1 MILLPTPKSPDIMR
15 VIFCMTLVCLFPFHT
30 KPQTL
35 IAITHVNIVDVKNK
49 NIIPDKTVIIEND
62 RIENIGS
69 NLRLPPG
76 IKIIQGKDK
85 FLIPGLWDM
94 HNHNM
99 DDESAKVTDSTL
111 IPLFIA
117 NGITGVRD
125 MFALN
130 NTLKRRDSVRAGQLI
145 APEIFGGA
153 MVDGPIPIWPLSF
166 RVTDTL
172 RAVIIVD
179 SLKNAGYD
187 FIKVYSALP
196 RDIYF
201 AIAAESKKQNIPFEG
216 HVPRDI
222 SPLEAAL
229 AGQKSQEHQIG
240 MILQCSSLSDSAR
253 IQYRHM
259 ESRFFFGGGKEMRD
273 YNTILINSFDQ
284 EQLNKTAD
292 IFVQTGTWYCPTIIT
307 SQNYFSR
314 LKNAREVIQNDS
326 LMQYVSKSTKGAWGF
341 MGGMFAGYSADD
353 WKIRMRQLELLNKI
367 AKLLY
372 DKKVNM
378 LAGDDNNNPFCI
390 AGFSLHQE
398 LQLFVDCG
406 IPDAEV
412 LKIATYN
419 PAVFFKM
426 EDKFG
431 TIEQGKFANLVLL
444 NANPLI
450 KISNTNNIN
459 AVFLR
464 GHYFDRN
471 RLDGL
476 LSGVKEY
483 CKRH

>member
-1 MILLPTPKSPDIMR
+1 MR
-15 VIFCMTLVCLFPFHT
+15 VIFCMTLVYLFPIHPKSQNLT
-30 KPQTL
+30 
-35 IAITHVNIVDVKNK
+35 AITHVNIVDVKNK
-49 NIIPDKTVIIEND
+49 KIIPDKTVIIKND
-62 RIENIGS
+62 RIEKIGS
-69 NLRLPPG
+69 NLRLTAG
-76 IKIIQGKDK
+76 TKIIQGKDK

-99 DDESAKVTDSTL
+99 DDESAIVTDSTM

-153 MVDGPIPIWPLSF
+153 MVDGPIPMWPLSV

-172 RAVIIVD
+172 RAVVIVD

-196 RDIYF
+196 REIYF

-216 HVPRDI
+216 HVPRYI
-222 SPLEAAL
+222 SPVEAAM

-240 MILQCSSLSDSAR
+240 MILQCASLNDSTR
-253 IQYRHM
+253 IEYLQK
-259 ESRFFFGGGKEMRD
+259 ESRLSFGGGKEMRD
-273 YNTILINSFDQ
+273 FFSNLINSFDQ
-284 EQLNKTAD
+284 EQLNKTAN

-314 LKNAREVIQNDS
+314 LKNAREEMQNDS

-341 MGGMFAGYSADD
+341 MAGMFTNYSIDD
-353 WKIRMRQLELLNKI
+353 WKIRTRQLELLNKI
-367 AKLLY
+367 VKLLY

-464 GHYFDRN
+464 GHYLDRN
-471 RLDGL
+471 VLDGL